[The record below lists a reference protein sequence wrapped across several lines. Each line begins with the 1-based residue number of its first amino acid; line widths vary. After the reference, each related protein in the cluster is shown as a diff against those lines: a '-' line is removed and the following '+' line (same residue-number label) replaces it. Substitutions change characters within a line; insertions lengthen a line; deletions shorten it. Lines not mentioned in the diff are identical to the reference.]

1 MIALSQSDG
10 SAIGKHHRLGK
21 KQIGPRSKRLALIV
35 EKLVCGS
42 VRVMGGGKGRR
53 VSSLEFTGKALI
65 PGLKRVASE
74 IVRIENPEL
83 WVNSEIVIVLA
94 LKNFPS
100 EWEEKSHLV

>member
-21 KQIGPRSKRLALIV
+21 KQVGPYSRRLALII
-35 EKLVCGS
+35 EKLVCRS
-42 VRVMGGGKGRR
+42 VRVMCRGKGRR

-65 PGLKRVASE
+65 PGFKGVASE

-83 WVNSEIVIVLA
+83 RVNSEIFIVLA
-94 LKNFPS
+94 
-100 EWEEKSHLV
+100 